1 MAFSF
6 RNIIEKIKEQFTPQ
20 TFINIDTGEVIKKRQ
35 YKELSEEEKE
45 IYISKTKL
53 PTGRTKAE
61 EIVSQTKTRGSIE
74 EIHSSSPTLEQ
85 EDYSNGVRYPKNKS
99 YQRTKSSTDK
109 KPRKTKEKK
118 EKQSQESTK
127 KPKDKTKE
135 KQPQESTKKPKD
147 KTKQQKKDTS
157 KKSKDYTPP
166 KPPKNVTKEL
176 EQRMELPPPTIDTV
190 EVLKTRLANLERKNE
205 PMFDLSSVGANL
217 LSIVENNEAY
227 YEQEDGKNPYID
239 YLLQNMEQISDLIN
253 KIEYFG
259 SGDNN
264 NNWVQQ
270 EIAGYITT
278 LANVLNNGALS
289 LVEAEQLADS
299 IENSWYSI

>member
-6 RNIIEKIKEQFTPQ
+6 RNIIDRIKEQFTPQ

-35 YKELSEEEKE
+35 YKELSEEQKE

-53 PTGRTKAE
+53 PTGKTKAE
-61 EIVSQTKTRGSIE
+61 EIVSQSKPSTRTE
-74 EIHSSSPTLEQ
+74 EVHGRTPAMEQ
-85 EDYSNGVRYPKNKS
+85 EDYSTGVRYPKFKTK
-99 YQRTKSSTDK
+99 QRKKRGKDK
-109 KPRKTKEKK
+109 NPRKPREK
-118 EKQSQESTK
+118 
-127 KPKDKTKE
+127 KE

-147 KTKQQKKDTS
+147 KTKEQKKDTT
-157 KKSKDYTPP
+157 KKSKDYNPP

-190 EVLKTRLANLERKNE
+190 EALKNRLANLERKNE
-205 PMFDLSSVGANL
+205 PLFDLSSVGAEL
-217 LSIVENNEAY
+217 LSLVENNETY
-227 YEQEDGKNPYID
+227 YEQENGSNPYID

-264 NNWVQQ
+264 NTWLQQ
-270 EIAGYITT
+270 EIGGFITT

-289 LVEAEQLADS
+289 LMEAEQLADS